1 MSDESQR
8 KGNLA
13 IWQQSVEENSFLSG
27 EKQGLYAKMVDQVK
41 RDYPELL
48 NLPTS
53 IIVSLIARESSFNPG
68 AVNSSGAIGLMQ
80 VKPATAEWLAK
91 KQGRPSGNLADPK
104 ENLLAGMSYLN
115 WLHRKFGGIT
125 SALHAYNVGPTG
137 YLQGS
142 RNPGY
147 VKSILTGSVQKS
159 NVD

>member
-27 EKQGLYAKMVDQVK
+27 EKQRLYAKMVDQVK

-53 IIVSLIARESSFNPG
+53 IIVSLIARESSFNPE
-68 AVNSSGAIGLMQ
+68 AVSSSGAVGLMQ
-80 VKPATAEWLAK
+80 VKPATAEWIAK
-91 KQGRPSGNLADPK
+91 KQGRSSSDLTNPK

-115 WLHRKFGGIT
+115 WLHRKLGGIT
-125 SALHAYNVGPTG
+125 PALHAYNVGPTA

-147 VKSILTGSVQKS
+147 VKSIL
-159 NVD
+159 NR